1 MVLAGAGQLA
11 LALASLAIP
20 KLLRWREDTA
30 RLSSLTRKVFWVYA
44 VYILGTNV
52 ALGAV
57 SVLLPAHL
65 LDGSPLA
72 RAVCGY
78 GALYWGGRVLVQ
90 VVVFHRERPP
100 GAHFVAAETAMLLL
114 FVYLTVVYGGVALAL
129 L

>member
-1 MVLAGAGQLA
+1 MILAGAGQLA

-20 KLLRWREDTA
+20 ALLRWREDTA
-30 RLSSLTRKVFWVYA
+30 RLTPLTRKVFWVYA

-57 SVLLPAHL
+57 SALLPAQL

-78 GALYWGGRVLVQ
+78 GALYWGGRVVVQ
-90 VVVFHRERPP
+90 LAVFHRERPA
-100 GAHFVAAETAMLLL
+100 GAHFVVAETAMMLL